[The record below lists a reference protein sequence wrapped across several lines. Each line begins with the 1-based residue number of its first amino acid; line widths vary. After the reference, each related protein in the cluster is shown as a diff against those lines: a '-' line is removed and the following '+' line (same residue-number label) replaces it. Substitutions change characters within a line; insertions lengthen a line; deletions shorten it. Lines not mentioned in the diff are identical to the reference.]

1 MPLPRQQI
9 GVIRHFMPER
19 GRFGIGRHA
28 GVPAPP
34 ASGRVASLRGT
45 LELMRTSICLGGSD
59 MVRTSFMGALVLF
72 LVAVHIVPIGS
83 VWAQVP
89 GTAGHEHLAEVA
101 CVDVPAGK
109 KRPEFGCFNVGTV
122 TGLHFSDAS
131 VYWHLR
137 AFPSRQAAEAAK
149 SATGIVVE
157 EDGRVWLSEFGD
169 RNSGPRAGESI
180 AVVGPLQL
188 PAAKSYS
195 AVLSYA
201 VMRPGDSSR
210 VHTHPG
216 PEGWY
221 VLAGEQCLETP
232 AGANRAR
239 AGGTM
244 SVLSNTPMELNV
256 TGKTLRRAFA
266 LVIHDSAQ
274 DRGIPSDW
282 KPSGACSQ

>member
-1 MPLPRQQI
+1 MARTPFV
-9 GVIRHFMPER
+9 GV
-19 GRFGIGRHA
+19 
-28 GVPAPP
+28 
-34 ASGRVASLRGT
+34 
-45 LELMRTSICLGGSD
+45 
-59 MVRTSFMGALVLF
+59 LVLS
-72 LVAVHIVPIGS
+72 LVAFQIMPIGHLR
-83 VWAQVP
+83 AQAP
-89 GTAGHEHLAEVA
+89 GTAGHEHLSEVA
-101 CVDVPAGK
+101 CVDVPPGE
-109 KRPEFGCFNVGTV
+109 KRPEFGCFNIGTV
-122 TGLHFSDAS
+122 TGLHFSQAS

-137 AFPSRQAAEAAK
+137 AFPNRKAAEAAK

-157 EDGRVWLSEFGD
+157 EDGRVWLSEFG
-169 RNSGPRAGESI
+169 PRDPAPRGGKAI

-188 PAAKSYS
+188 PAAKSYA

-201 VMRPGDSSR
+201 VMRPGDNSR

-244 SVLSNTPMELNV
+244 TVPPNIPMELNV
-256 TGKTLRRAFA
+256 TGTTLRRAFA

-274 DRGIPSDW
+274 ERGIPSEW
-282 KPSGACSQ
+282 KPSGACSQH

>member
-1 MPLPRQQI
+1 MAKASFI
-9 GVIRHFMPER
+9 GL
-19 GRFGIGRHA
+19 
-28 GVPAPP
+28 
-34 ASGRVASLRGT
+34 S
-45 LELMRTSICLGGSD
+45 
-59 MVRTSFMGALVLF
+59 VLF
-72 LVAVHIVPIGS
+72 LVAFHIVPIDNLR
-83 VWAQVP
+83 AQVP
-89 GTAGHEHLAEVA
+89 GSAGHEHLTEVA
-101 CVDVPAGK
+101 CVDVPPGE

-122 TGLHFSDAS
+122 TGLHFSQTS

-137 AFPSRQAAEAAK
+137 AFPSRKAAEAAR

-157 EDGRVWLSEFGD
+157 EDGRVWLSEFGPQ
-169 RNSGPRAGESI
+169 SPAPRGGEAI
-180 AVVGPLQL
+180 AIVGPLQL
-188 PAAKSYS
+188 PEAKSYA

-201 VMRPGDSSR
+201 VMRPGDNSR

-232 AGANRAR
+232 AGADRGR

-244 SVLSNTPMELNV
+244 TVRPNIPMELDV
-256 TGKTLRRAFA
+256 TGTTLRRAFA

-274 DRGIPSDW
+274 ERGIPSDW